1 MCLLSSSTPPRLLVL
16 INPRQS
22 KTGREVVLPSPTLHP
37 PGKLESLRSWPKMF
51 GCRQSVQLQN
61 LKVPFKP
68 SSRLLFTLKRLSLN
82 GRLARD
88 ISRGVLSVRGR
99 FFKSPRNAALFCDTV
114 LENWRDFFYYY
125 FLFHPFLWNFS
136 AKNEQNAP
144 HVLLSNDF
152 QPNCHKTKHSKLAL
166 EHLRLHLSTTR
177 VTVLMIFLLEVQY
190 SVETEQEKGN
200 NMGPFDQ
207 FI

>member
-1 MCLLSSSTPPRLLVL
+1 MCLLSSPTPLRLLVL

-22 KTGREVVLPSPTLHP
+22 KTGREVVLPSPTLQP
-37 PGKLESLRSWPKMF
+37 PGKLESLRSWPKIF

-68 SSRLLFTLKRLSLN
+68 SSRLLFTLKRLWLN

-99 FFKSPRNAALFCDTV
+99 SSSRLVMLHFSVIRAWELERFF
-114 LENWRDFFYYY
+114 YY

-136 AKNEQNAP
+136 AKNELNAP

-152 QPNCHKTKHSKLAL
+152 QPNCHQTKHSKLAV
-166 EHLRLHLSTTR
+166 EHLSFQPLGS
-177 VTVLMIFLLEVQY
+177 
-190 SVETEQEKGN
+190 
-200 NMGPFDQ
+200 PF
-207 FI
+207 